1 MAPEIKVGLTYD
13 GRQADIFSV
22 GVILFIIVV
31 GIFPFQEAKKDEY
44 FYKLILTKQYEKYW
58 MKVGGQDLSPEFKSL
73 VTQMFN
79 YEGNK
84 RPTLEDIIQ
93 HPWFNDNSFNL
104 EKTRKDLLEK
114 VNDGQHNSSTDSAS
128 EEI

>member
-114 VNDGQHNSSTDSAS
+114 VNDG
-128 EEI
+128 